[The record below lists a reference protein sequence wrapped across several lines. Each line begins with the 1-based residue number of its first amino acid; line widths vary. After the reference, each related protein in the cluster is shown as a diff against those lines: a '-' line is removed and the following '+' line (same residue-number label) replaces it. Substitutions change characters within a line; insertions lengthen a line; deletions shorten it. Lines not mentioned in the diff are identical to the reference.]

1 MAAGTVGYT
10 DTRGNKDYT
19 SIIAGQIGK
28 RVKQAS
34 NMAGEE
40 RAYAAGMAEAG
51 GTSLEEAGIGKG
63 YFFGRALGSRFGGD
77 RIARA
82 KGRMGVGG
90 AGTNPATNYKQR
102 FRGGF
107 DYNVTNQNIT
117 DVAPL
122 SNALVVGLRGVQEG
136 LTDVAGAIQRQGTV
150 LNSLSRNQAD
160 MAKATM
166 FNGYL
171 FAMFQNQQ
179 KQSAGRDSLRREER
193 SLEGG
198 RGFGRG
204 GGIGGA
210 SFGGAG
216 GGRGMIN
223 VTPGG
228 AGGGRSGAPSG
239 AGIGLGGGLFSAG
252 TSLLTSEGRKGIPIA
267 KSFGAATGIS
277 NALGMGTVSK
287 GGVYSSDVLRAAGR
301 ASKGFNPAKVSVK
314 IAELIGDPS
323 TTSVFAKLLKG
334 GDQAVDTAEA
344 VAKGAGAVTATRT
357 GVQQLDF
364 MLDMTAA
371 GKGDLASEMLD
382 ATARAEGIKTGRIK
396 DAEFD
401 ADIFNALTDRKGK
414 KLFNRKQVEIFKELG
429 LSPGVANYDRY
440 VQRIASAKTLRG
452 LRPLRMRSAGESA
465 QGLAESI
472 KKYYPGTS
480 FKNLEEAVVLTEFAR
495 KIEQGVPPDD
505 AVKFIRGAF
514 GSEIADNV
522 LIKGAKTAAKNS
534 MVGKALGKAGSRSA
548 LKKIPLLGAV
558 LGTAFAIDRARK
570 GDFLGAG
577 LEFSSGMLG
586 LIPGLGSGLGFGID
600 GFLLAR
606 DLGMTP
612 MRDRGSITGGANL
625 PFFVGGRGFTMNE
638 KGSGDERIR
647 VESDDKSR
655 HLDAGLG
662 LIEAMKSKRNDYV
675 KIMGQGVFSGIG
687 DAASG
692 GLFENIG
699 SGLTTITDNIK
710 NMFSN
715 FKDTTGNILNKLNPF
730 KRDENGQNMF
740 QRVGSNVKN
749 WWNKDS
755 SDGGIIDSA
764 RFNVQKF
771 INRRIL
777 GKKDTKYMQQYNPE
791 EGVAYGS
798 LPSDYKETEAKY
810 FQTGMYTPNV
820 ENSDINVA
828 PAVSMGATYITNNNY
843 GVGSGASGGDT
854 GDGNPTIDDL
864 GFQGLVSNFN
874 LASK

>member
-19 SIIAGQIGK
+19 SIIAKSIGN
-28 RVKQAS
+28 RLKQAS
-34 NMAGEE
+34 NMASEE

-107 DYNVTNQNIT
+107 DYNVTNNTIT

-122 SNALVVGLRGVQEG
+122 SNALVVGLRGVQQG
-136 LTDVAGAIQRQGTV
+136 LSDVGGAIQRQGTV
-150 LNSLSRNQAD
+150 LNQLSQSQAD

-171 FAMFQNQQ
+171 FAMFQSQQ
-179 KQSAGRDSLRREER
+179 RQAAGRESLRREER

-228 AGGGRSGAPSG
+228 GGREDSG
-239 AGIGLGGGLFSAG
+239 AGIGFGGGLFSAG
-252 TSLLTSEGRKGIPIA
+252 TSLLTSEGRRGVPVA
-267 KSFGAATGIS
+267 KTFGASTGLS
-277 NALGMGTVSK
+277 NALGFGTVSK

-301 ASKGFNPAKVSVK
+301 ASKGLNPAKVSIK

-323 TTSVFAKLLKG
+323 ATSVFSKLLKG
-334 GDQAVDTAEA
+334 GDKAVDTAEM

-364 MLDMTAA
+364 MMDMTDA
-371 GKGDLASEMLD
+371 GKGELASEMLD
-382 ATARAEGIKTGRIK
+382 ASVRSKGLRAGKVGE
-396 DAEFD
+396 AQFD
-401 ADIFNALTDRKGK
+401 ADIFNSLVDRKGK
-414 KLFNRKQVEIFKELG
+414 KLFTRKQVEIFKELG
-429 LSPGVANYDRY
+429 LSPGKANYDRY
-440 VQRIASAKTLRG
+440 VKRISK
-452 LRPLRMRSAGESA
+452 PNFFKNRMKPIKMRAAGESA
-465 QGLAESI
+465 QGIAEAI

-505 AVKFIRGAF
+505 AVKFIRSAF

-534 MVGKALGKAGSRSA
+534 MVGKALGKAGSRTA
-548 LKKIPLLGAV
+548 LKKIPLIGAV

-586 LIPGLGSGLGFGID
+586 LIPGLGSSLGFGID

-655 HLDAGLG
+655 HLDAGIG
-662 LIEAMKSKRNDYV
+662 FIEAMKSRKNDYV
-675 KIMGQGVFSGIG
+675 KILGSGVYSGIG
-687 DAASG
+687 DANNA
-692 GLFENIG
+692 GLFESIG
-699 SGLTTITDNIK
+699 GGISNMVEGIKEMFGNLKDGFTDTFNNLK
-710 NMFSN
+710 ESLVNKFNN
-715 FKDTTGNILNKLNPF
+715 FKDAVGNKIN
-730 KRDENGQNMF
+730 
-740 QRVGSNVKN
+740 NVKQ

-755 SDGGIIDSA
+755 SDGSMIDNA

-777 GKKDTKYMQQYNPE
+777 GKKDAKYMKDYNPT
-791 EGVAYGS
+791 EGVIYGQ
-798 LPSDYKETEAKY
+798 LPADYKETEAKY

-820 ENSDINVA
+820 ENDGINVV
-828 PAVSMGATYITNNNY
+828 PGNITGHTVITNNYY
-843 GVGSGASGGDT
+843 GGGSDGGGVDT
-854 GDGNPTIDDL
+854 GDANPLVSDLDL
-864 GFQGLVSNFN
+864 GYVAANMS
-874 LASK
+874 LASKT

>member
-1 MAAGTVGYT
+1 M
-10 DTRGNKDYT
+10 R
-19 SIIAGQIGK
+19 
-28 RVKQAS
+28 
-34 NMAGEE
+34 
-40 RAYAAGMAEAG
+40 AAGMSEQGIAEA
-51 GTSLEEAGIGKG
+51 
-63 YFFGRALGSRFGGD
+63 
-77 RIARA
+77 
-82 KGRMGVGG
+82 
-90 AGTNPATNYKQR
+90 
-102 FRGGF
+102 
-107 DYNVTNQNIT
+107 
-117 DVAPL
+117 
-122 SNALVVGLRGVQEG
+122 
-136 LTDVAGAIQRQGTV
+136 
-150 LNSLSRNQAD
+150 
-160 MAKATM
+160 
-166 FNGYL
+166 
-171 FAMFQNQQ
+171 
-179 KQSAGRDSLRREER
+179 
-193 SLEGG
+193 
-198 RGFGRG
+198 
-204 GGIGGA
+204 
-210 SFGGAG
+210 
-216 GGRGMIN
+216 
-223 VTPGG
+223 
-228 AGGGRSGAPSG
+228 
-239 AGIGLGGGLFSAG
+239 
-252 TSLLTSEGRKGIPIA
+252 
-267 KSFGAATGIS
+267 
-277 NALGMGTVSK
+277 
-287 GGVYSSDVLRAAGR
+287 
-301 ASKGFNPAKVSVK
+301 
-314 IAELIGDPS
+314 
-323 TTSVFAKLLKG
+323 
-334 GDQAVDTAEA
+334 
-344 VAKGAGAVTATRT
+344 
-357 GVQQLDF
+357 
-364 MLDMTAA
+364 
-371 GKGDLASEMLD
+371 
-382 ATARAEGIKTGRIK
+382 
-396 DAEFD
+396 
-401 ADIFNALTDRKGK
+401 
-414 KLFNRKQVEIFKELG
+414 
-429 LSPGVANYDRY
+429 
-440 VQRIASAKTLRG
+440 
-452 LRPLRMRSAGESA
+452 
-465 QGLAESI
+465 I
-472 KKYYPGTS
+472 KKFYPNTS

>member
-28 RVKQAS
+28 RMKQAS

>member
-82 KGRMGVGG
+82 KGRMGMGG
-90 AGTNPATNYKQR
+90 AGTNPATNYKER

-107 DYNVTNQNIT
+107 DYNVTNQTIT

>member
-19 SIIAGQIGK
+19 SMIASQIGRRLK
-28 RVKQAS
+28 ESS
-34 NMAGEE
+34 NMASEE
-40 RAYAAGMAEAG
+40 RAFASKQAEAG

>member
-82 KGRMGVGG
+82 KGRMGMGG

-612 MRDRGSITGGANL
+612 MRERGSIIPSGANV
-625 PFFVGGRGFTMNE
+625 PFNVGGRMFSMNE
-638 KGSGDERIR
+638 NGDERIR
-647 VESDDKSR
+647 VEKDDKSR

>member
-19 SIIAGQIGK
+19 SMIAKSIGN
-28 RVKQAS
+28 RLKQAS
-34 NMAGEE
+34 DMASEE

-77 RIARA
+77 RIART
-82 KGRMGVGG
+82 KGRMGMGG
-90 AGTNPATNYKQR
+90 AGTNPATNYKER

-107 DYNVTNQNIT
+107 DYNVTNQTIT

-150 LNSLSRNQAD
+150 LNKLSQNQAD

-198 RGFGRG
+198 RGFRRG

-223 VTPGG
+223 VTPGS
-228 AGGGRSGAPSG
+228 GGGGGDGGGVG
-239 AGIGLGGGLFSAG
+239 AGIGGGLLSAG
-252 TSLLTSEGRKGIPIA
+252 TSLLTSNRRSGVPLA
-267 KSFGAATGIS
+267 KTIGVATG
-277 NALGMGTVSK
+277 LGTTAKTGI
-287 GGVYSSDVLRAAGR
+287 YASDVLRAAGR
-301 ASKGFNPAKVSVK
+301 ASKGLDPTKVGANVAK
-314 IAELIGDPS
+314 LIDPS
-323 TTSVFAKLLKG
+323 TTSIFAKLLKG
-334 GDQAVDTAEA
+334 GDRAVDTAEM
-344 VAKGAGAVTATRT
+344 VAKSAGAVTATRT

-364 MLDMTAA
+364 MMNMTDA

-382 ATARAEGIKTGRIK
+382 AGIRSEGLKKGTK
-396 DAEFD
+396 MDAQFD
-401 ADIFNALTDRKGK
+401 ADIFNSLVDRKGK
-414 KLFNRKQVEIFKELG
+414 KLYNRKQVEIFKELG
-429 LSPGVANYDRY
+429 LSPGVANYNRY
-440 VQRIASAKTLRG
+440 LKRIRSTKFLKSG
-452 LRPLRMRSAGESA
+452 MKPIKMRAAGMSE
-465 QGLAESI
+465 QGIAEAI
-472 KKYYPGTS
+472 KKFYPNTS

-505 AVKFIRGAF
+505 AVKFIRQSF

-586 LIPGLGSGLGFGID
+586 LIPGLGSSLGFGID

-655 HLDAGLG
+655 HLDAGIG
-662 LIEAMKSKRNDYV
+662 FIEAMKSKKNDYV
-675 KIMGQGVFSGIG
+675 KIMGQGVYSGIG

-699 SGLTTITDNIK
+699 GGISNMVEGIKEMFGNLKDGFTDTFNNLK
-710 NMFSN
+710 ESLVNKFNN
-715 FKDTTGNILNKLNPF
+715 FKDAVGNKIN
-730 KRDENGQNMF
+730 
-740 QRVGSNVKN
+740 NVKQ

-755 SDGGIIDSA
+755 SDGSMIDNA

-777 GKKDTKYMQQYNPE
+777 GKKDAKYMKDYNPT
-791 EGVAYGS
+791 EGVTYGS

-820 ENSDINVA
+820 ENDGINVV
-828 PAVSMGATYITNNNY
+828 PGNITGHTVITNNYY
-843 GVGSGASGGDT
+843 GGGSDGGGVDT
-854 GDGNPTIDDL
+854 GDANPLVSDL
-864 GFQGLVSNFN
+864 GIEYIAANMS
-874 LASK
+874 LASKT

>member
-1 MAAGTVGYT
+1 
-10 DTRGNKDYT
+10 
-19 SIIAGQIGK
+19 
-28 RVKQAS
+28 
-34 NMAGEE
+34 
-40 RAYAAGMAEAG
+40 
-51 GTSLEEAGIGKG
+51 
-63 YFFGRALGSRFGGD
+63 
-77 RIARA
+77 
-82 KGRMGVGG
+82 
-90 AGTNPATNYKQR
+90 
-102 FRGGF
+102 
-107 DYNVTNQNIT
+107 
-117 DVAPL
+117 
-122 SNALVVGLRGVQEG
+122 
-136 LTDVAGAIQRQGTV
+136 
-150 LNSLSRNQAD
+150 
-160 MAKATM
+160 M

>member
-19 SIIAGQIGK
+19 SIIAKSIGN
-28 RVKQAS
+28 RLKQAS
-34 NMAGEE
+34 NMASEE

-90 AGTNPATNYKQR
+90 AGTSPATNYKQR

-107 DYNVTNQNIT
+107 DYNVTNNTIT

-122 SNALVVGLRGVQEG
+122 SNALVVGLRGVEQG
-136 LTDVAGAIQRQGTV
+136 LSDVAGSIQRQGTI
-150 LNSLSRNQAD
+150 LNKLSQNQAD

-171 FAMFQNQQ
+171 FAMFQSQQ
-179 KQSAGRDSLRREER
+179 KQKAGRDSLRREEA
-193 SLEGG
+193 SIEG
-198 RGFGRG
+198 RGRGR
-204 GGIGGA
+204 IGGA

-223 VTPGG
+223 VTGG
-228 AGGGRSGAPSG
+228 GSSGSGRSGGSSG
-239 AGIGLGGGLFSAG
+239 AGASFFTSNIASSAARLGSTSLSAGRGMTSIATGAKSAKGYKALASGDIVGMMGSNSLYSKYGIDISESVAKNPDSVAMAAAKMFGLNVKEADSLATVVSGASKGPKYLDDATAAFNHYGKLYTESDPAARKILEHSMLSKQFGKKSDKISNTMMESIKNLHEIKVINKKHAGTFVRQSYMDNLDDVYEKVVKKYGEKNAAKFKTLGLFG
-252 TSLLTSEGRKGIPIA
+252 HDELM
-267 KSFGAATGIS
+267 
-277 NALGMGTVSK
+277 LGMGELRPNAIADSLMKHYPDMTYDGLEKAVLMARVGDMKDAGYGSTRIIK
-287 GGVYSSDVLRAAGR
+287 EVRKTMGNNVADELFMKHADDLFTNTGVM
-301 ASKGFNPAKVSVK
+301 K
-314 IAELIGDPS
+314 
-323 TTSVFAKLLKG
+323 TFAKGSGRVGLRRILK
-334 GDQAVDTAEA
+334 AVPGLGLGLGIIFGIQRAME
-344 VAKGAGAVTATRT
+344 
-357 GVQQLDF
+357 
-364 MLDMTAA
+364 
-371 GKGDLASEMLD
+371 GDL
-382 ATARAEGIKTGRIK
+382 
-396 DAEFD
+396 
-401 ADIFNALTDRKGK
+401 
-414 KLFNRKQVEIFKELG
+414 V
-429 LSPGVANYDRY
+429 
-440 VQRIASAKTLRG
+440 
-452 LRPLRMRSAGESA
+452 
-465 QGLAESI
+465 
-472 KKYYPGTS
+472 
-480 FKNLEEAVVLTEFAR
+480 
-495 KIEQGVPPDD
+495 
-505 AVKFIRGAF
+505 
-514 GSEIADNV
+514 
-522 LIKGAKTAAKNS
+522 
-534 MVGKALGKAGSRSA
+534 
-548 LKKIPLLGAV
+548 
-558 LGTAFAIDRARK
+558 
-570 GDFLGAG
+570 GAG
-577 LEFSSGMLG
+577 LEIGSGVLG
-586 LIPGLGSGLGFGID
+586 LNPATTGLGLGID

-606 DLGMTP
+606 DMGVVN
-612 MRDRGSITGGANL
+612 MRDRGSIIPGGANV
-625 PFFVGGRGFTMNE
+625 PFAVGGNMFRMNE
-638 KGSGDERIR
+638 RKSGDERIR
-647 VESDDKSR
+647 VERDDKSR

-791 EGVAYGS
+791 EGVSYGS

-820 ENSDINVA
+820 ENSGINVA

-843 GVGSGASGGDT
+843 GVGSGASGGDS

>member
-1 MAAGTVGYT
+1 
-10 DTRGNKDYT
+10 
-19 SIIAGQIGK
+19 
-28 RVKQAS
+28 
-34 NMAGEE
+34 
-40 RAYAAGMAEAG
+40 
-51 GTSLEEAGIGKG
+51 
-63 YFFGRALGSRFGGD
+63 
-77 RIARA
+77 
-82 KGRMGVGG
+82 
-90 AGTNPATNYKQR
+90 
-102 FRGGF
+102 
-107 DYNVTNQNIT
+107 
-117 DVAPL
+117 
-122 SNALVVGLRGVQEG
+122 
-136 LTDVAGAIQRQGTV
+136 
-150 LNSLSRNQAD
+150 
-160 MAKATM
+160 M

-505 AVKFIRGAF
+505 AIKFIRQSF

-699 SGLTTITDNIK
+699 SGLTTITVNLK